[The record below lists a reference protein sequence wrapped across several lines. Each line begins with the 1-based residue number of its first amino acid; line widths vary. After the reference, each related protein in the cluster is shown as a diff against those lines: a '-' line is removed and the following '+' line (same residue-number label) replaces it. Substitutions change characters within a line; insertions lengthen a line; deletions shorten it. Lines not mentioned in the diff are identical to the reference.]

1 MSLDNL
7 LTVCVAA
14 LVGRME
20 IGMKFNLSDKRSY
33 KKTVLLLF
41 ISSLAFSA
49 LTILFGELVLPLGAA
64 ALGMLMLVEEKKRP
78 LSSVAAAVAV
88 ALSFIPGSFPS
99 SLGIGLVL
107 CALALFLAGKAFITK
122 CDTAIVLTTIVSCVM
137 IFSVFFFVFKITGD
151 YSFNAALNHM
161 EHFYLEFRQEL
172 AEQMIISYS
181 AIPEIRELAL
191 TEDVVLKLI
200 DEIMNYTISL
210 VLVAAFFI
218 SGVTLKL
225 FTLIMS
231 WLHDKPSAIKEW
243 RFVTPSVFAYFY
255 IALFLASS
263 LVMGD
268 GIVEIAILNLSNLF
282 MFVYAYVGLKSV
294 YAMLR
299 SKKSAVFSS
308 VVLTVALFTF
318 FGFALNVLSVV
329 GVVST
334 VRYNK
339 SQAGNSGTG
348 NDFTGV

>member
-1 MSLDNL
+1 
-7 LTVCVAA
+7 
-14 LVGRME
+14 ME
-20 IGMKFNLSDKRSY
+20 IGMKFKLSDKRSY

-41 ISSLAFSA
+41 ISSLVFSA
-49 LTILFGELVLPLGAA
+49 LTVLFGELLLPLGAT
-64 ALGMLMLVEEKKRP
+64 ALGMLMLVEENKHP
-78 LSSVAAAVAV
+78 LSSIAAAVAV

-107 CALALFLAGKAFITK
+107 CSFALFLAGKAFITK
-122 CDTAIVLTTIVSCVM
+122 CDAAIVLTMIVSCVM

-151 YSFNAALNHM
+151 YSFDTALNHM
-161 EHFYLEFRQEL
+161 EQFYLAFKQEL
-172 AEQMIISYS
+172 AEQMILSYS
-181 AIPEIRELAL
+181 MMPELSELAL
-191 TEDVVLKLI
+191 SEDIVFELI
-200 DEIMNYTISL
+200 DEVMNYAISL

-231 WLHDKPSAIKEW
+231 WLHDKSDEVKNW

-255 IALFLASS
+255 ISLFLASS
-263 LVMGD
+263 LVTGD
-268 GIVEIAILNLSNLF
+268 GVVEIAILNLSNLF

-308 VVLTVALFTF
+308 VVLTIALFTF

-339 SQAGNSGTG
+339 SQAKNSGTG